1 MPERSSAEPHPL
13 CRRFGFADPER
24 RRQHLRLV
32 GLGPEDEEAARRLN
46 ERVLAPRA
54 EAIVARFQPRLAE
67 HPAFDEVMRRG
78 GDLVRLRTAHT
89 EYLRELGLDY
99 ASADYFERR
108 LRMGVVH
115 ADRGVPSGVYLAA
128 YGLLQELVAEAMP
141 PDLDPDERARLLR
154 VFAKLCFLDVSLVV
168 EAYVSSELGEL
179 TRLVMAER
187 ERART
192 DALTGLLN
200 RGAVLE
206 ALEEALGQAAIER
219 VPVSVVMVDLDGFK
233 EVNDTWGHLVGDEVL
248 REAVDRVRSA
258 VRGFDI
264 VGRFGGEEFLVVL
277 RATPLEV
284 ARRIAERIRERIGS
298 GPFDAGGHEI
308 TLTASAGVAEAE
320 EGEQAGPLLARADQA
335 LYAAKRAGKNRVRV
349 DLG

>member
-1 MPERSSAEPHPL
+1 MSESKRMEPHPL
-13 CRRFGFADPER
+13 CRRFGFDDPER
-24 RRQHLRLV
+24 RRRHLSLV
-32 GLGPEDEEAARRLN
+32 GLGPGDEADARRLN
-46 ERVLAPRA
+46 ERVLAPQA

-67 HPAFDEVMRRG
+67 HPAYEEVMRRG
-78 GDLVRLRTAHT
+78 GDPARLRAAHAQ
-89 EYLRELGLDY
+89 YLRELGLDY

-115 ADRGVPSGVYLAA
+115 ADRGVPPDVYLAA
-128 YGLLQELVAEAMP
+128 YGLLQALVAEAMP
-141 PDLDPDERARLLR
+141 PGLDPAERERLVR
-154 VFAKLCFLDVSLVV
+154 VFTKLCFLDASLVI

-179 TRLVMAER
+179 TKLVMAER

-233 EVNDTWGHLVGDEVL
+233 AVNDTWGHLVGDEVL
-248 REAVDRVRSA
+248 REVVDRVRSA
-258 VRGFDI
+258 VRGFDL
-264 VGRFGGEEFLVVL
+264 VGRYGGEEFLVVL

-284 ARRIAERIRERIGS
+284 ARRIAERIRSRIES
-298 GPFDAGGHEI
+298 GPFTAGGHRI
-308 TLTASAGVAEAE
+308 TLTASAGVAEAA
-320 EGEQAGPLLARADQA
+320 EGEEAEPLLARADQA
-335 LYAAKRAGKNRVRV
+335 LYAAKRAGRNRVRV